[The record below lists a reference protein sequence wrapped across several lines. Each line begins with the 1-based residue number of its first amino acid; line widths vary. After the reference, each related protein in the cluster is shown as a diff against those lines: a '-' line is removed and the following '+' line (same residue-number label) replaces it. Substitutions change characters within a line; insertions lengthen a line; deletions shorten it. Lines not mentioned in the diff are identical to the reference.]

1 MSETTNIKSRNS
13 EHRSIENRSSE
24 HRSIKS
30 RGTVTIDVE
39 HCKGCDLCIPACP
52 PGVLAMSTAVNHMGY
67 RYPELYAG
75 CTGCGAC
82 LYVCPDFVFEV
93 FRFETPVMTEV
104 ETTEVTA

>member
-1 MSETTNIKSRNS
+1 MPSPMTKT
-13 EHRSIENRSSE
+13 
-24 HRSIKS
+24 IKS
-30 RGTVTIDVE
+30 RGTVTIDVD

-67 RYPELYAG
+67 RYPELHPG
-75 CTGCGAC
+75 CTGCAAC
-82 LYVCPDFVFEV
+82 SYVCPDFVFEV